1 MKKKK
6 FKFEEGISRLE
17 EIVEKLENDE
27 VELEKAI
34 ALFEEGMGI
43 SKTCMKVLDE
53 AQQKIE
59 FLIKNKDTG
68 KVEKS
73 EYSDDVFAEKLQ
85 YNKKEEVERLDRE
98 EKLPF

>member
-1 MKKKK
+1 MARKK
-6 FKFEEGISRLE
+6 FKFEDGISRLE

-43 SKTCMKVLDE
+43 SQTCMKILDE

-59 FLIKNKDTG
+59 FLIPLPLKM
-68 KVEKS
+68 ELQ
-73 EYSDDVFAEKLQ
+73 VFLLE
-85 YNKKEEVERLDRE
+85 
-98 EKLPF
+98 PP